1 MELAGIMYGS
11 FHWFDHLYAFFLIV
25 VMPAMSMRSAG
36 ISADMADMLPPKKHL
51 FYTNGLMLIIS
62 GLLVLT
68 SWNVSDR
75 PWYTLGIAMP
85 QITQLAVGIISAIG
99 AIYITDIIWSM
110 LQKKWSKDPIDDLAY
125 VLPVNWT
132 EYRHY
137 IFLAFAAGISEE
149 LVFRGFLMHY
159 LGTYFEPL
167 PYAAFLTVLVPAAV
181 FAISHLYQGVFAVL
195 KISILACLFGWLY
208 LETTSIIPVMII
220 HVAIDL
226 ISGMLGVLERRGRR
240 RN

>member
-1 MELAGIMYGS
+1 MQLMGIMSGS

-36 ISADMADMLPPKKHL
+36 FSADMAEMLPPKKHL

-68 SWNVSDR
+68 SWNVSNR

-85 QITQLAVGIISAIG
+85 HITQLALVIMSAIW
-99 AIYITDIIWSM
+99 AIYITDIIWSI
-110 LQKKWSKDPIDDLAY
+110 LQKKWSKDPMDDLAY

-159 LGTYFEPL
+159 LGYYFTSL
-167 PYAAFLTVLVPAAV
+167 PYATLLTVIVPGLV
-181 FAISHLYQGVFAVL
+181 FAVSHLYQGVFAVL
-195 KISILACLFGWLY
+195 KISVLAFLFGWLY
-208 LETTSIIPVMII
+208 LETTSIIPVIII
-220 HVAIDL
+220 HIAIDL
-226 ISGMLGVLERRGRR
+226 VSGMLGVLERRGRR

>member
-1 MELAGIMYGS
+1 MSGS
-11 FHWFDHLYAFFLIV
+11 FHWFDHLYAFLLIV

-51 FYTNGLMLIIS
+51 FYTNGLMLIIG

-75 PWYTLGIAMP
+75 PWHTLGITIPKISDLSVLIM
-85 QITQLAVGIISAIG
+85 SAI
-99 AIYITDIIWSM
+99 ALIYITDAVISI
-110 LQKKWSKDPIDDLAY
+110 LQKKWAKDPMDDLAY
-125 VLPVNWT
+125 VLPVNWQ

-159 LGTYFEPL
+159 LGTYFAAL
-167 PYAAFLTVLVPAAV
+167 PYATLLTILVPAAI
-181 FAISHLYQGVFAVL
+181 FAISHMYQGVLAVI
-195 KISILACLFGWLY
+195 KISLLACLFGWLF
-208 LETTSIIPVMII
+208 LETTSILPVMII
-220 HVAIDL
+220 HVAIDM

>member
-1 MELAGIMYGS
+1 MLLSGIMSDS

-25 VMPAMSMRSAG
+25 VMPAMSLRSAG
-36 ISADMADMLPPKKHL
+36 ISDDMADLLPPKKHL

-75 PWYTLGIAMP
+75 PWHTLGLALP
-85 QITQLAVGIISAIG
+85 RITQLSILLMTAIGTIYVADAIIS
-99 AIYITDIIWSM
+99 W
-110 LQKKWSKDPIDDLAY
+110 LQKKWSKDPMDELAY

-159 LGTYFEPL
+159 LGYYFSGL
-167 PYAAFLTVLVPAAV
+167 PYATILTILVPAAV
-181 FAISHLYQGVFAVL
+181 FAVSHLYQGVFAVL
-195 KISILACLFGWLY
+195 KISLLACLFGWLY
-208 LETTSIIPVMII
+208 LETNSIIPVMII
-220 HVAIDL
+220 HVAIGL
-226 ISGMLGVLERRGRR
+226 TSGMLGILERRGIR